1 MRPSLTDLRVQCDCA
16 ILTRVVENL
25 DFRAQLA
32 MAFLAFPTVLTG
44 VATIVTVLFQIA
56 VSNWVF

>member
-1 MRPSLTDLRVQCDCA
+1 
-16 ILTRVVENL
+16 LTRVVENL

-44 VATIVTVLFQIA
+44 VATIVTVLFQIT